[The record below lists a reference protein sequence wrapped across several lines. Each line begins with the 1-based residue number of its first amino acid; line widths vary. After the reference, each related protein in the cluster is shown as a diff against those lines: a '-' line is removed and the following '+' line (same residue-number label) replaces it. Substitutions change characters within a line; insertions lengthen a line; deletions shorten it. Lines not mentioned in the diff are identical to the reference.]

1 MYNAPHLLAL
11 GIGNLLRV
19 TRVRYRLILVIFQTN
34 RTQLGIRHVLHVN
47 PAHFKRTLPL
57 VLRPHRRIRGIIHVR
72 NHLRHTAKMPTPIDA
87 VEQIDSTCLLF
98 ALMERLIQTLVAVLR
113 RAPNV
118 VLDAAMNVILGIR
131 LDDEETRHLDIVDL
145 KVRRVILG
153 HVK

>member
-1 MYNAPHLLAL
+1 
-11 GIGNLLRV
+11 
-19 TRVRYRLILVIFQTN
+19 
-34 RTQLGIRHVLHVN
+34 
-47 PAHFKRTLPL
+47 
-57 VLRPHRRIRGIIHVR
+57 
-72 NHLRHTAKMPTPIDA
+72 MPTPIDA